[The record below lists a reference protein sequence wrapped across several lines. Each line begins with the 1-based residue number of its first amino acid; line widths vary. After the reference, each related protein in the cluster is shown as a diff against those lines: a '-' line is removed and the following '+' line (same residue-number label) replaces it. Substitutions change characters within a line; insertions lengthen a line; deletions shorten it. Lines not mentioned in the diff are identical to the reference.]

1 MNLFKYLALVKAVE
15 MGSITRAA
23 EALNYSQSGIS
34 RMIGDL
40 EREWGVTL
48 LERGRGGVALT
59 SDGLRLLPLLKSL
72 CREYERLQAGVEE
85 LKGLQSGII
94 RIGTI
99 SSVATHWLPN
109 VIKAFQR
116 DYPRIDYELL
126 LGDYR
131 EIEGW
136 ILSGRVDCGF
146 LRPPVPEGIIAKELE
161 RDEMMAVLPTGHPLL
176 ELERIPPMEL
186 CRYPFMQLE
195 RGGRAEAA
203 EVFEG
208 LDVQPNIQ
216 FTTWDD
222 YAVMSMV
229 EVGLGVSIL
238 PELIMRRIP
247 YHIEVRG
254 LEPAA
259 YRTIVLALPER
270 RTPSMAMSRFM
281 DYLDYREIVT
291 RSGQ

>member
-15 MGSITRAA
+15 TGSITRAA

-48 LERGRGGVALT
+48 LERGRSGVALT
-59 SDGLRLLPLLKSL
+59 SDGLRLLPMLKSL
-72 CREYERLQAGVEE
+72 CCEYEQLQAGVEE

-116 DYPRIDYELL
+116 DFPGIDYELL
-126 LGDYR
+126 LGDYK

-161 RDEMMAVLPTGHPLL
+161 KDELVAVLPIGHPLL
-176 ELERIPPMEL
+176 ELERIPPAEL

-238 PELIMRRIP
+238 PELIMRRVP
-247 YHIEVRG
+247 YRIEIRG

-259 YRTIVLALPER
+259 YRTIALALPER
-270 RTPSMAMSRFM
+270 RTPSTVMSRFM
-281 DYLDYREIVT
+281 DYLDFRDT
-291 RSGQ
+291 GTFSG